1 MQKPYLAVL
10 LTVSLAL
17 ILCSCGADSADIHGK
32 IHSKFYTM
40 PSYTAQCDAVVK
52 SNKNENTYHFTCDYD
67 SASNTHEIDYPDASV
82 TLTNGKARIVR
93 GDLINEIPTDDS
105 DMLILLDTFFASY
118 YESEN
123 TSMTVGAM
131 SAESSGTT
139 VLDCELTKPT
149 KYGRTMKLTIQNK
162 GIVPKELCTYDAD
175 GNEIIKVIFK
185 SFETK

>member
-1 MQKPYLAVL
+1 MRKINFAVM
-10 LTVSLAL
+10 SLVTL
-17 ILCSCGADSADIHGK
+17 VFILCGCGAESADIHGK

-40 PSYTAQCDAVVK
+40 PSYSAQCDAVIK

-67 SASNTHEIDYPDASV
+67 SASQTHEINYPDAAV

-93 GDLINEIPTDDS
+93 GDMINEVPTDDS

-131 SAESSGTT
+131 YAENNGTT
-139 VLDCELTKPT
+139 TLECELTKPT
-149 KYGRTMKLTIQNK
+149 KYGKTMKLTVQNR

-175 GNEIIKVIFK
+175 GNERIKVIFK